1 MTDLC
6 PYCLEYSMPP
16 EWAAD
21 KARLETSRHESASH
35 FSMWEDKD
43 EECKRLSARLAE
55 AERVMRLSLHPGN
68 MTMSGDK
75 PCNCPRCQNIQRFL
89 RAEKKV

>member
-21 KARLETSRHESASH
+21 KALLET
-35 FSMWEDKD
+35 KD
-43 EECKRLSARLAE
+43 EECKRLAARLAE